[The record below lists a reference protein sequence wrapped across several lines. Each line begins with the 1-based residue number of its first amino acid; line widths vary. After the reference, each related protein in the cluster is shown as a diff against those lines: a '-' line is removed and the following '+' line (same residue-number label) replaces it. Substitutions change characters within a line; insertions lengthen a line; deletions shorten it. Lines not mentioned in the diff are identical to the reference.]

1 MKFFLLLSLCFGLA
15 TGMAIESDEETSA
28 RKTALDLAGAFSN
41 DGFKLRD
48 GHWSGT
54 LEPGKARLIQVNLFA
69 GNAYWI
75 SVGSNGKAKKLAL
88 RVYDETGELIPVD
101 LHEEGHR
108 VAAGF
113 SPRTSGPC
121 YIKVEA
127 IEGAPTA
134 FCLIYSYK

>member
-1 MKFFLLLSLCFGLA
+1 MKVFLLLSICLTTALTA
-15 TGMAIESDEETSA
+15 ANSDGEILA

-54 LEPGKARLIQVNLFA
+54 LEPGKSKLIQVNLFV
-69 GNAYWI
+69 GNSYWI
-75 SVGSNGKAKKLAL
+75 SLGSTAKAKRLAL
-88 RVYDETGELIPVD
+88 RVYDETGQPIPLD
-101 LHEEGHR
+101 LHEEAHR

-113 SPRTSGPC
+113 SPSASGPY
-121 YIKVEA
+121 YIRIEA
-127 IEGAPTA
+127 IEGEPTA